1 MLSKKES
8 NRKRRHLR
16 IRKKVKGSL
25 KRPRLVVSRSL
36 LYTYAQ
42 LVDDDKRNV
51 LLSCSDIK
59 FKAKG
64 NKTEKAKQIGLEI
77 AKLAK
82 EKNIQKITFDRK
94 GYAYHGRVKAVAD
107 GAREG
112 GLIF

>member
-1 MLSKKES
+1 MLNKKEA

-16 IRKKVKGSL
+16 IRKRIKGTL
-25 KRPRLVVSRSL
+25 LRPRLVITRSL

-42 LVDDDKRNV
+42 LVDDEKRNV
-51 LLSCSDIK
+51 LLSCSDMK
-59 FKAKG
+59 SKAKG
-64 NKTEKAKQIGLEI
+64 TKTEKAKQIGLEI